1 MMEYSYEILLLRGK
15 INYIEEEYNKLI
27 LNKGLKEYIK
37 N

>member
-1 MMEYSYEILLLRGK
+1 MMGYSYGILLLRDK

>member
-1 MMEYSYEILLLRGK
+1 MMEWSYGILLLRSK
-15 INYIEEEYNKLI
+15 INSIEEEYNKLT